1 MALGDNIRRR
11 RIELGLTQQAVADAM
26 GYRTR
31 SSIAKLEK
39 NEANLHQDK
48 LIMLARILNTSVD
61 YLITGITPLQ
71 DDGRGEIVDRE
82 LAGDFVF
89 IPNNSSK
96 SVAVILAGGNRRVN
110 RLNIPLQFVT
120 VKDKPVIIYTLE
132 AYQRHPLI
140 DEIYVVS
147 VAGWEDFISAY
158 ADKYMITKLVKVIP
172 AGSTGIRSVRNAV
185 EVLAPDHS
193 PYDRLI
199 IHEATRPL
207 IDPETISN
215 AILCCSRFGS
225 GVTFER
231 MDRMTPFVESDTGKG
246 LTHIPADR
254 LIDIQS
260 PEVYTTGL
268 LRQAF
273 LETLNDEQLYDE
285 TICAVFLHN
294 LGINLRFCEGNHSN
308 YRIVDEDDLKLL
320 ESLI

>member
-11 RIELGLTQQAVADAM
+11 RIELGMTQQAVADAM

-48 LIMLARILNTSVD
+48 LIMMARILNTTAD
-61 YLITGITPLQ
+61 YLLTGKTSQ
-71 DDGRGEIVDRE
+71 MDDSRGKIVE
-82 LAGDFVF
+82 ESLTGDVVF
-89 IPNNSSK
+89 IPNNNSRSI
-96 SVAVILAGGNRRVN
+96 AVILAGGNRRVN

-120 VKDKPVIIYTLE
+120 VRDKPVIIYTLE

-147 VAGWEDFISAY
+147 AAGWEDFIRAY
-158 ADKYMITKLVKVIP
+158 AEKYMITKLVSIIP

-231 MDRMTPFVESDTGKG
+231 MDRMTPFIESDTGNG
-246 LTHIPADR
+246 LTHISADR

-273 LETLNDEQLYDE
+273 LDTLNDDRFYNE

-294 LGINLRFCEGNHSN
+294 LGINLRFCEGNHNN
-308 YRIVDEDDLKLL
+308 YRIVDEDDLRLL
-320 ESLI
+320 ESLV